1 MKNIVHDNRVLV
13 KCGSYCIMGG
23 EGDKLVICGG
33 KGMRFKRGVAVLAAV
48 MLFVLSGCANDVSNQ
63 EEAASYVE
71 FFTQAQVHDIYV
83 ELDEKD
89 WQAVLD
95 SPEEKEYY
103 TADVSIDGSEIEN
116 AGFRTRGNSS
126 LRAAGWRHSDRL
138 PFRIKFDEYVDG
150 QTFLG
155 LDEMVLNNGND
166 DPSFLREYLGYEAF
180 RQLGME
186 VPYVAFFNLYVN
198 GKPHGLYVGVEAVD
212 NSYLDRTFG
221 GHKGSL
227 YKAGEGATLEADT
240 DLDLMEQKKGSSQ
253 DKSDIQKLIR
263 ILDEM
268 ETGEKGEIESILDV
282 DSVLRYFAGN
292 AVLHNWD
299 DYAGQFCHNY
309 YLYMDNGRFH
319 MLPWDMNEGFLQTGP
334 FYRPSDGAKQ
344 DISTPITGRAVLE
357 ERPLV
362 MKLLS
367 VPEYYQE
374 YLEYCGILTEWLK
387 EVSAERLDSLKEEIQ
402 TFVEQDQTKF
412 YSYQKF
418 EQQFLADNRNGIAG
432 FIRERIRYL
441 EEALDG
447 LTEESFPVS

>member
-116 AGFRTRGNSS
+116 AG
-126 LRAAGWRHSDRL
+126 
-138 PFRIKFDEYVDG
+138 
-150 QTFLG
+150 
-155 LDEMVLNNGND
+155 
-166 DPSFLREYLGYEAF
+166 F

-412 YSYQKF
+412 YSYQEF

>member
-1 MKNIVHDNRVLV
+1 M
-13 KCGSYCIMGG
+13 
-23 EGDKLVICGG
+23 
-33 KGMRFKRGVAVLAAV
+33 
-48 MLFVLSGCANDVSNQ
+48 
-63 EEAASYVE
+63 
-71 FFTQAQVHDIYV
+71 
-83 ELDEKD
+83 
-89 WQAVLD
+89 
-95 SPEEKEYY
+95 
-103 TADVSIDGSEIEN
+103 
-116 AGFRTRGNSS
+116 
-126 LRAAGWRHSDRL
+126 
-138 PFRIKFDEYVDG
+138 
-150 QTFLG
+150 
-155 LDEMVLNNGND
+155 
-166 DPSFLREYLGYEAF
+166 
-180 RQLGME
+180 
-186 VPYVAFFNLYVN
+186 
-198 GKPHGLYVGVEAVD
+198 D

-344 DISTPITGRAVLE
+344 DISTPITGRAV
-357 ERPLV
+357 
-362 MKLLS
+362 
-367 VPEYYQE
+367 
-374 YLEYCGILTEWLK
+374 
-387 EVSAERLDSLKEEIQ
+387 SAERLDSLKEEIQ

-412 YSYQKF
+412 YSYQEF